1 MSKYRTVILK
11 KHTRALTRSST
22 FNDTL
27 SNEHI
32 ILLLKGERIR
42 LGEPL
47 KMNYDHD
54 TKNVLQLIGY
64 IPDRFIIESELE
76 IEDPESEQHTIA
88 E

>member
-1 MSKYRTVILK
+1 MYKYRTVILK
-11 KHTRALTRSST
+11 KDTRAFTRSGT
-22 FNDTL
+22 FNNNL

-32 ILLLKGERIR
+32 IRLLKGERVT

-76 IEDPESEQHTIA
+76 IEDPELGQHTLI

>member
-11 KHTRALTRSST
+11 KHTRTLTRSGTNS
-22 FNDTL
+22 NTL
-27 SNEHI
+27 SNADI
-32 ILLLKGERIR
+32 RWLIKGERVR

-54 TKNVLQLIGY
+54 TKNVLPLIGY
-64 IPDRFIIESELE
+64 TPDRFIIESELE
-76 IEDPESEQHTIA
+76 IEDPELEQNTIL